1 MVTPGITIR
10 DRLRVLIPND
20 TGNYHDERELVPPDL
35 AGALPHAQIVV
46 TNYHAFLPR
55 DAKEI
60 DGVSATT
67 RKILTAG
74 RSSDPFRETPDAM
87 VARVLRD
94 LGAGSESVV
103 VFSDEA
109 HHCYQDK
116 PLPQNVSRPKLTREQ
131 EEANADARVWFRG
144 LQAVAR
150 KAGVKAIY
158 DLSATPYY
166 LGGSGYNEGYI
177 FQWTVSDFSLVDA
190 IESGIVKIPRTPVD
204 DDATGDLVTY
214 LRLWD
219 HVGAAL
225 PKKRVSSTTGVLG
238 WIPPKEL
245 EGALRSLYRSYQR
258 SFEHWQRELATYDEP
273 PPVFMVVCP
282 NTVVSKLV
290 YDWIA
295 GGAAVDTGTPKLGE
309 LPLLSNVVDG
319 RPLTKPVT
327 ILIDSARLESGEA
340 LSKDFREAAAGE
352 IEAYKWHLR
361 SRSPGCDIDEVSDED
376 RTTTRSRSSSG
387 TATSRAAATPISGL
401 SRRSRPTSMSRPGS
415 RCTGP
420 SRDRSTV
427 QRPARSQS
435 RSLTITVTR

>member
-258 SFEHWQRELATYDEP
+258 SFEHWQLSWRPTTNPHQCSWSFAPTP
-273 PPVFMVVCP
+273 SCP
-282 NTVVSKLV
+282 SSST
-290 YDWIA
+290 
-295 GGAAVDTGTPKLGE
+295 TG
-309 LPLLSNVVDG
+309 SRAG
-319 RPLTKPVT
+319 RPSTL
-327 ILIDSARLESGEA
+327 A
-340 LSKDFREAAAGE
+340 
-352 IEAYKWHLR
+352 
-361 SRSPGCDIDEVSDED
+361 
-376 RTTTRSRSSSG
+376 
-387 TATSRAAATPISGL
+387 
-401 SRRSRPTSMSRPGS
+401 RRSLANCHCSATL
-415 RCTGP
+415 
-420 SRDRSTV
+420 STAG
-427 QRPARSQS
+427 R
-435 RSLTITVTR
+435 